1 MKIFLWILYTCLC
14 LIDIVCAEKKWKRY
28 AKGLLMPLLSF
39 CYVLT
44 CMDKGKEI
52 HYLILI
58 ALFFGWIGD
67 VALIN
72 KTSKTIKVGIMTFLL
87 GHVFYIAL
95 FLQEFGGFF
104 SLKTAGLLF
113 YGVYTYFLV
122 RKLIPHVNKGM
133 VPITFVYLV
142 IILCM
147 SISAYFRYPTVTGI
161 SYYLTWIGTLSFL
174 CSDSILSFQ
183 IYANGSHHGV
193 MILYLIAQTLI
204 VCSYLL

>member
-1 MKIFLWILYTCLC
+1 
-14 LIDIVCAEKKWKRY
+14 
-28 AKGLLMPLLSF
+28 MPLLSL
-39 CYVLT
+39 CYVFT
-44 CMDKGKEI
+44 CIDNGKEI
-52 HYLILI
+52 HFLILI

-72 KTSKTIKVGIMTFLL
+72 KTKKTILLGIVTFLL

-95 FLQEFGGFF
+95 FIQEFGGLYSFK
-104 SLKTAGLLF
+104 LAGLLF
-113 YGVYTYFLV
+113 YIVYIYFLV
-122 RKLIPHVNKGM
+122 RKLIPYVGKGM
-133 VPITFVYLV
+133 LPITFLYIT

-204 VCSYLL
+204 ICSYLI